1 MPSLCT
7 VKLSEDSLT
16 SPVNTLPVS
25 LSRVKCAAYT
35 RHKNLGVTCHPPSAA
50 STTSLGDTQTQWS
63 TALGPWHLAIDSSTG
78 LLLLEL
84 QVGQCSKAVRVDPRH
99 ENIRDGRNVID
110 PSLGRIKAHDCLMVI
125 NYKPRPGY
133 SNNFPRIRLQF
144 RQKMNNSM
152 TRHSPA
158 AHLAPTRVV
167 LRCAI
172 LEQ

>member
-1 MPSLCT
+1 MHC
-7 VKLSEDSLT
+7 ET
-16 SPVNTLPVS
+16 SRRLVDISGEYIT
-25 LSRVKCAAYT
+25 
-35 RHKNLGVTCHPPSAA
+35 GVTVTGQVCCLH
-50 STTSLGDTQTQWS
+50 QTQKPGRHLSPAISCQHHQPWRH
-63 TALGPWHLAIDSSTG
+63 LGPARSCTEHRAKIHSGNLTLHRGRADRDTDISTG

-152 TRHSPA
+152 T
-158 AHLAPTRVV
+158 
-167 LRCAI
+167 
-172 LEQ
+172 

>member
-1 MPSLCT
+1 M
-7 VKLSEDSLT
+7 
-16 SPVNTLPVS
+16 
-25 LSRVKCAAYT
+25 
-35 RHKNLGVTCHPPSAA
+35 
-50 STTSLGDTQTQWS
+50 
-63 TALGPWHLAIDSSTG
+63 
-78 LLLLEL
+78 

-152 TRHSPA
+152 TRHRPA
-158 AHLAPTRVV
+158 AHLAPARVV
-167 LRCAI
+167 LRRAV